1 MKQILTH
8 INPDLDAVCSC
19 WLIRRFLPDWDQ
31 VEIGFVKSGK
41 VKKVDDAPDV
51 LYVDTG
57 WGKLDH
63 HQTSEYL
70 SAAKLV
76 LDFILKKTKG
86 REPACRQAGLSDLE
100 KEALEKLVGIVTEI
114 DNARDISW
122 PEVKEFRYYFYL
134 HSLID
139 GLRGLAFS
147 DERVMKI
154 GFSLLDS
161 ALLNF
166 KSTIRA
172 KEELGEGTV
181 FESPWGKSL
190 AIKTANRHLLWVAE
204 VEGYVVVIIKDPKT
218 GAVRIYARPDF
229 QVDLSSLADQIKKV
243 DKTGDWFLHASK
255 KLLLNQSST
264 NPGMEPTSLSLKQL
278 ISFLIHP
285 EGA

>member
-19 WLIRRFLPDWDQ
+19 WLIRRFLPDWDKA
-31 VEIGFVKSGK
+31 EIGFVKSGK
-41 VKKVDDAPDV
+41 MKGVDEDTDV

-63 HQTSEYL
+63 HQTSECL
-70 SAAKLV
+70 SASKLA

-86 REPACRQAGLSDLE
+86 RDFSDLE
-100 KEALEKLVGIVTEI
+100 KEALEKIVGVVTEI

-122 PEVKEFRYYFYL
+122 PEVGEFRYYFYL

-161 ALLNF
+161 VLLNF

-172 KEELGEGTV
+172 KEELGEGMV

-190 AIKTANRHLLWVAE
+190 GIVTANRHLLWVAE
-204 VEGYVVVIIKDPKT
+204 VEGYVTVIIKDPKT
-218 GAVRIYARPDF
+218 GAVRIYARPDS
-229 QVDLSSLADQIKKV
+229 QVDLSSLADQIKEV
-243 DKTGDWFLHASK
+243 DETGDWFLHASK

-264 NPGMEPTSLSLKQL
+264 NPGMKPTSLSLEKM
-278 ISFLIHP
+278 ISFLKR
-285 EGA
+285 

>member
-1 MKQILTH
+1 MRRILTH
-8 INPDLDAVCSC
+8 INPDLDAVCGC
-19 WLIRRFLPDWDQ
+19 WLIRRFLPDWDKA
-31 VEIGFVKSGK
+31 EIGFVKSGK
-41 VKKVDDAPDV
+41 GEKVDEDVDV
-51 LYVDTG
+51 LYIDTG
-57 WGKLDH
+57 LGKLDH

-70 SAAKLV
+70 SASKLV
-76 LDFILKKTKG
+76 LDFLLRETKD
-86 REPACRQAGLSDLE
+86 QGLSDLE
-100 KEALEKLVGIVTEI
+100 KEALGKLVEVVTEI

-122 PEVKEFRYYFYL
+122 LEVGEFRYYFYL

-172 KEELGEGTV
+172 KEELSEGTI

-190 AIKTANRHLLWVAE
+190 GIETANRHLLWVAE
-204 VEGYVVVIIKDPKT
+204 VEGYVITLIKDPKT
-218 GAVRIYARPDF
+218 GAVRIYARPDS
-229 QVDLSSLADQIKKV
+229 QVDLSSLLDQIKKV

-264 NPGMEPTSLSLKQL
+264 NPTMKPTSLSLEKI
-278 ISFLIHP
+278 ISFLKR
-285 EGA
+285 

>member
-19 WLIRRFLPDWDQ
+19 WLIRRFLPDWDKA
-31 VEIGFVKSGK
+31 EIGFVKSGK
-41 VKKVDDAPDV
+41 AKKNDDIDV
-51 LYVDTG
+51 LHVDTG

-63 HQTSEYL
+63 HQTSDYL
-70 SAAKLV
+70 SASKLV
-76 LDFILKKTKG
+76 LDFILKETEG
-86 REPACRQAGLSDLE
+86 RDFSDLE
-100 KEALEKLVGIVTEI
+100 KEALEKLVGVVTEI

-122 PEVKEFRYYFYL
+122 PEVGEFRYYFYL

-172 KEELGEGTV
+172 KEELSEGII
-181 FESPWGKSL
+181 FESSWGKSL
-190 AIKTANRHLLWVAE
+190 GIETSNRHLLWVAE

-218 GAVRIYARPDF
+218 GAVRIYARPDS
-229 QVDLSSLADQIKKV
+229 QVDLSSLADQIKRI
-243 DKTGDWFLHASK
+243 DQTGAWFLHASK

-264 NPGMEPTSLSLKQL
+264 NPTMKPTSLGLEKI
-278 ISFLIHP
+278 ISFLKR
-285 EGA
+285 